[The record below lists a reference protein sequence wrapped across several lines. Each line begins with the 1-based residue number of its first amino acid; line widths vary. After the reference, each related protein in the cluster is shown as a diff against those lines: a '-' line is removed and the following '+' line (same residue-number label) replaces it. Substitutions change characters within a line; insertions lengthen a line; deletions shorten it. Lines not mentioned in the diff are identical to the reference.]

1 MGGLATGEQATA
13 RAIVLDFDGL
23 IVDTETPIF
32 ELWGSI
38 FRRHGQELTLDA
50 WQHALGTQ
58 DGYDPPAH
66 LAELTGA
73 AVDGPALTREV
84 RERHFEACREK
95 PLLPGVRELVEQA
108 EAMGLCV
115 AVASSSPAAWVGA
128 WLDHHGIRQRF
139 ATVCAREDVG
149 RVKPAP
155 DLFLLAARRMGV
167 PPSGCLVF
175 EDSPNGLLAAE
186 AAGMRAVA
194 VRNAVTRS
202 LSLPAC
208 DLVLDSLAE
217 TSLSEILRRL
227 RLVPPVG
234 ER

>member
-1 MGGLATGEQATA
+1 
-13 RAIVLDFDGL
+13 
-23 IVDTETPIF
+23 
-32 ELWGSI
+32 
-38 FRRHGQELTLDA
+38 
-50 WQHALGTQ
+50 
-58 DGYDPPAH
+58 
-66 LAELTGA
+66 
-73 AVDGPALTREV
+73 
-84 RERHFEACREK
+84 
-95 PLLPGVRELVEQA
+95 
-108 EAMGLCV
+108 
-115 AVASSSPAAWVGA
+115 VGA
-128 WLDHHGIRQRF
+128 WLEHHGIRHRF

-167 PPSGCLVF
+167 PPSECLVF

-208 DLVLDSLAE
+208 DLVLESLAE
-217 TSLSEILRRL
+217 TSLGEILRRL
-227 RLVPPVG
+227 RLVPPGG